1 MSNLN
6 DISSKFSHNAL
17 GTNLLLVQGHVLT
30 PFSLDS
36 MFVTTIFASEAHK
49 VLRYTDE
56 GEATEVCKWTVDL
69 SSLPTFKQNSTM
81 HKSGGF
87 YTGSVSY
94 YLSNEFCHSFIL
106 EFELGL
112 ELDNVEVRGVLM
124 YKERPWE
131 R

>member
-1 MSNLN
+1 
-6 DISSKFSHNAL
+6 
-17 GTNLLLVQGHVLT
+17 
-30 PFSLDS
+30 
-36 MFVTTIFASEAHK
+36 MFVTAVFASESHK

-56 GEATEVCKWTVDL
+56 GETTEVCKWTVDL

-87 YTGSVSY
+87 YTGGVSSY
-94 YLSNEFCHSFIL
+94 SSSKFCHCFIL

-131 R
+131 RRVSTYVVLHVSTYMRGLALRWISFDWPV